1 MRDDELQV
9 LGQGGRCKDNRGW
22 FIAAVCVAVACLL
35 GLIGYLLMP
44 RGEKVVSPEGLGE
57 TIDADLQQVADSL
70 LAEELTT
77 LNGLQGQVI
86 VMEVQTGAIKALV
99 GLERGFDGRYQ
110 PCRNFG
116 YQQEPGSTVETAVL
130 MALLETGEVKLT
142 DEVDVDNGIWAL
154 DELNIIKDHNW
165 HRGGYGVINMEQALE
180 VSSNIAFSKMVNEV
194 FRGKELEFFDS
205 LDRMNFGDP
214 NNVEGIEELRPMRYS
229 SPKDSTWARK
239 QLLWS
244 SIGYDRFMAP
254 IQTLTYYNAIANDG
268 KMVKPTLRV
277 GEPEVINEQIAS
289 KENIAA
295 MQGALYHVVSEGLAK
310 PAGTPLVEVA
320 GKTGTAQVRSIYGEG
335 DSEVSEYHISFC
347 GYFPAFSPK
356 YSIIVSLNK
365 QGLPASG
372 GTMAGSV
379 FSQITEWMVKH
390 GMGTSDEENPF

>member
-1 MRDDELQV
+1 MRDDDLQV
-9 LGQGGRCKDNRGW
+9 LGQSGQRKGNKAW
-22 FIAAVCVAVACLL
+22 SIVTVCVAVACLL
-35 GLIGYLLMP
+35 GIVGYMLIPKGDKK
-44 RGEKVVSPEGLGE
+44 RNPEGLGE
-57 TIDADLQQVADSL
+57 TIDEELQQVADSL
-70 LAEELTT
+70 LTEELTT

-130 MALLETGEVKLT
+130 LSLLETGEVKMT

-165 HRGGYGVINMEQALE
+165 HRGGYGVLDMERALE
-180 VSSNIAFSKMVNEV
+180 VSSNIAFSKMVNKV
-194 FRGKELEFFDS
+194 FKGKELEFFDS
-205 LDRMNFGDP
+205 LERMGFGEP
-214 NNVEGIEELRPMRYS
+214 RNVEGIEELVPMRYS

-244 SIGYDRFMAP
+244 SIGYDRFMTP
-254 IQTLTYYNAIANDG
+254 IQTLTFYNAIANDG
-268 KMVKPTLRV
+268 RMVKPTLRV
-277 GEPEVINEQIAS
+277 GDPEVINDQIAG
-289 KENIAA
+289 KENISAL
-295 MQGALYHVVSEGLAK
+295 QGALYHVVSEGLAK

-335 DSEVSEYHISFC
+335 DNEVSEYHISFC
-347 GYFPAFSPK
+347 GYFPAFAPK

-379 FSQITEWMVKH
+379 FSQVTEWMVKH
-390 GMGTSDEENPF
+390 GMLE

>member
-1 MRDDELQV
+1 MRDDDLQV
-9 LGQGGRCKDNRGW
+9 LGQGGQRKDNKRW
-22 FIAAVCVAVACLL
+22 YIVCAVVVCLL
-35 GLIGYLLMP
+35 GLLAYMLMP
-44 RGEKVVSPEGLGE
+44 KGEKVVNPEGLGE
-57 TIDADLQQVADSL
+57 TIDEELQQVADSL

-86 VMEVQTGAIKALV
+86 VMEVQTGAVKALV

-116 YQQEPGSTVETAVL
+116 YQQEPGSTVKTAVL
-130 MALLETGEVKLT
+130 MALLETGEVKMT
-142 DEVDVDNGIWAL
+142 DEVDVDNGIWVL
-154 DELNIIKDHNW
+154 DELNVIKDHNW
-165 HRGGYGVINMEQALE
+165 FRGGYGVIDMERALE
-180 VSSNIAFSKMVNEV
+180 VSSNIAITKMVNKV

-205 LDRMNFGDP
+205 LDRMNFGEP
-214 NNVEGIEELRPMRYS
+214 SSVEGIEELRPMRYS

-244 SIGYDRFMAP
+244 SIGYDRFMTP

-277 GEPEVINEQIAS
+277 GESEVINEQIAT

-347 GYFPAFSPK
+347 GYFPAFAPK

-365 QGLPASG
+365 LGLPASG
-372 GTMAGSV
+372 GLMAGSV
-379 FSQITEWMVKH
+379 CSQVVEWMVTH
-390 GMGTSDEENPF
+390 GMLE